1 VTNAKESTFT
11 VIPRGIDP
19 TAVYRVTFDNHR
31 ATMLLGGYDL
41 ATNGIRVSLPSAL
54 SSELV
59 LYERVEHAP
68 PHKS

>member
-1 VTNAKESTFT
+1 
-11 VIPRGIDP
+11 
-19 TAVYRVTFDNHR
+19 
-31 ATMLLGGYDL
+31 MLLGGYDL

-59 LYERVEHAP
+59 LYERVEHDP